1 MGIVYI
7 CRVTQWSYFVKSV
20 AANVGIPY
28 FSISIAI
35 NVLLTLMIATR
46 LILHSRNT
54 RNALGTPSGAS
65 GLYEAIVAV
74 LIESCALYSVNSLM
88 YIILWTTGSWVTVT
102 FLTFLTQIQVSP
114 VSTSSLQ
121 PSHDC
126 DNRLSLRFSSFYESQ
141 NRARRRATPLLP
153 RPRVRFALGMQG
165 IQRVV
170 MRPPAKGNPRVEWI
184 PVGRL
189 LTSLGL
195 RSRLRSASPIVPRLT
210 GTDLASPVAV
220 GIIFHLFLATSHPQ
234 PLQCYM
240 YVHLCTRS
248 RIVVLFSATYLIDD
262 TFPHT
267 PMIRIRYI
275 GNTATLQIR
284 IRSLCKE
291 IKFLRVLC
299 LHFCSARN

>member
-54 RNALGTPSGAS
+54 RNAMGTPAGAS

-88 YIILWTTGSWVTVT
+88 YIILWTTGSWVTIT

-126 DNRLSLRFSSFYESQ
+126 DGQVIAPFLIILRVSKSS
-141 NRARRRATPLLP
+141 
-153 RPRVRFALGMQG
+153 
-165 IQRVV
+165 
-170 MRPPAKGNPRVEWI
+170 
-184 PVGRL
+184 
-189 LTSLGL
+189 TS
-195 RSRLRSASPIVPRLT
+195 
-210 GTDLASPVAV
+210 
-220 GIIFHLFLATSHPQ
+220 TS
-234 PLQCYM
+234 
-240 YVHLCTRS
+240 
-248 RIVVLFSATYLIDD
+248 
-262 TFPHT
+262 
-267 PMIRIRYI
+267 
-275 GNTATLQIR
+275 NTATPTTSGSIR
-284 IRSLCKE
+284 FGNAGNSTGSDETPRE
-291 IKFLRVLC
+291 GE
-299 LHFCSARN
+299 SAS